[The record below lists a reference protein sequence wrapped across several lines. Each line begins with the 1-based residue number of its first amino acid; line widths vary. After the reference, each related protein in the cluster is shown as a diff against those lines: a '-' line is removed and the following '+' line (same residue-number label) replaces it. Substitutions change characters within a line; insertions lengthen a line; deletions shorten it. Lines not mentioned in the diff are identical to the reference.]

1 MKRFVMGWVVWVLAA
16 WPMMADAAGAPADQ
30 GLIAVPE
37 EGPLNGLAARVLNE
51 GNPIKVT
58 PKIAMSLGL
67 VLKAET
73 VYVAYDKNVKDGNAL
88 EDIRVSRQRGK
99 TDIVLGAM
107 DPATKTLT
115 LYLTSPSGVLEKAV
129 ASGKNDYA
137 EVPQDQAQAG
147 FQKAVDFWTK
157 TLPPLK
163 TGSFEATFTTR
174 SPLSEMKALTQRL
187 AYSGDTTDYDLS
199 SETFLVYVPEKYNPK
214 KPVGLLVLANYKP
227 TDSLPD
233 PVLPQL
239 ADANMAMVV
248 AKDMPD
254 QWWQRAGFALDAV
267 YNLEQQYKIDPRR
280 VYIFGSFEWPVGSEK
295 QPILSERLGLNYPEV
310 FTGIFTDG
318 GVYAYMRVQGSNGG
332 FWDADPEMPE
342 PNSRFLSAAKKHP
355 WVMSFLTAS
364 DEEESTAKAFQEEGF
379 THVKYATIT
388 ADQFH
393 YPNYTTDWLPDVLK
407 FMDAATADLDLSPG
421 GDDLSSTEAEP

>member
-1 MKRFVMGWVVWVLAA
+1 
-16 WPMMADAAGAPADQ
+16 MMADAAGAPADQ

-58 PKIAMSLGL
+58 PKIAVSLGL
-67 VLKAET
+67 VPKAET

-88 EDIRVSRQRGK
+88 EDIRVSQQRGK

-137 EVPQDQAQAG
+137 EVPLDQAQAG

-187 AYSGDTTDYDLS
+187 AYSGDTTDYDLG

-214 KPVGLLVLANYKP
+214 KPMGLLVLANYKP

-239 ADANMAMVV
+239 ADANMAMIV
-248 AKDMPD
+248 AKDYPQD
-254 QWWQRAGFALDAV
+254 QWWQRAGFALDAA
-267 YNLEQQYKIDPRR
+267 YNMEQQYKIDPRR
-280 VYIFGSFEWPVGSEK
+280 VYVFGGGDWHPDGQI
-295 QPILSERLGLNYPEV
+295 QPLVSERVGLNYPEV
-310 FTGIFTDG
+310 FSGTFTVGLYGYDKVEDG
-318 GVYAYMRVQGSNGG
+318 RGG
-332 FWDADPEMPE
+332 FWLPEMPR
-342 PNSRFLSAAKKHP
+342 PMSRSLALAKQRPLVAGENQPSDVDARFAAA
-355 WVMSFLTAS
+355 MTE
-364 DEEESTAKAFQEEGF
+364 DGF
-379 THVKYATIT
+379 RHLKMIT
-388 ADQFH
+388 VTTDQFH

-407 FMDAATADLDLSPG
+407 FMDATTADLDLSQA
-421 GDDLSSTEAEP
+421 GDDAASTGAEP